1 MPYFRVILHG
11 TGVLFDDV
19 GDGSSP
25 CIGFYTGR
33 GLRASCAEE
42 AVLKAKKSVLE
53 LWATAEYRSA
63 NKGRMPDLKTH
74 LVERASFWEARKIP
88 KRGHIFYTEE

>member
-11 TGVLFDDV
+11 TGILFEDV

-33 GLRASCAEE
+33 GVRASCAEE
-42 AVLKAKKSVLE
+42 AVVKARKSVLE
-53 LWATAEYRSA
+53 LWATPEYMAA
-63 NKGRMPDLKTH
+63 NKGKLPDLNTH
-74 LVERASFWEARKIP
+74 VVECVSFWEARKIP
-88 KRGHIFYTEE
+88 KRGHTFYTEE